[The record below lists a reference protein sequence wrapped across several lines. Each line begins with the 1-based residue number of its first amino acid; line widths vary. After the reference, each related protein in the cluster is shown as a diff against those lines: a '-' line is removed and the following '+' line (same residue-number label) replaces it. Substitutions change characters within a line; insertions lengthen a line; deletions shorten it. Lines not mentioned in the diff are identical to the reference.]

1 MSMLTQDEI
10 REAVRTVAS
19 KYNIENVYLFGSYA
33 RGDATE
39 DSDCDLRVVG
49 GDIRSLFQLSGLY
62 IDLEE
67 ALGRPVD
74 VVMTDSIK
82 ESFYEL
88 IKNEEI
94 LIYAQI

>member
-1 MSMLTQDEI
+1 MLTQDEI

-49 GDIRSLFQLSGLY
+49 GDVPTMFQLSGLC
-62 IDLEE
+62 IDFEE
-67 ALGRPVD
+67 ALGKRVD
-74 VVMTDSIK
+74 VVMADSMS
-82 ESFYEL
+82 ESFYNL
-88 IKNEEI
+88 IKDEEM
-94 LIYAQI
+94 LVYAKV